1 MMTTAYTNSNTP
13 NTSTPVNNPIERD
26 LPHSRFEFLN
36 LTLPPH
42 ANCVHDDIIN
52 YFQALRSLVVDDDSL
67 TPHDFEVLY
76 DSIESIANLLF
87 TGDHPERHFDF
98 ISNGAYKEVFDL
110 IPGKYVI
117 KFCVEQ
123 NDTRSELHI
132 SRVTTH
138 SFGPTFV
145 PLYGA
150 PISHTLPTAYI
161 EVDEDAEQYDSVNRT
176 WVPNPDYEASRFNY
190 ILLQKVVT
198 PFSQLDHHYF
208 NEEIAP
214 RSTFLGLEFIEIAGY
229 KIPFE
234 AYWQSGID
242 VLEWIEAFLR
252 LYGEEQFVKLSYFLV
267 KNSISDLTP
276 RNIGMDAEGHPVI
289 FDCLSRPI

>member
-1 MMTTAYTNSNTP
+1 MTNAYTNSNTP
-13 NTSTPVNNPIERD
+13 STSHPNSIERD
-26 LPHSRFEFLN
+26 LPHSRFEFMHA
-36 LTLPPH
+36 TLPPH

-52 YFQALRSLVVDDDSL
+52 YYQALRSLVVEDDAL

-76 DSIESIANLLF
+76 DSIERVADLLV
-87 TGDHPERHFDF
+87 TGRHPGEEFDF
-98 ISNGAYKEVFDL
+98 ISNGAYKEVFEL

-117 KFCVEQ
+117 KFCTNQ
-123 NDTRSELHI
+123 NDTRSEMHI
-132 SRVTTH
+132 SRVTAH

-145 PLYGA
+145 PLHGA
-150 PISHTLPTAYI
+150 AIEHTLPIGYI
-161 EVDEDAEQYDSVNRT
+161 DTDEGSEQYDSIAHT
-176 WVPNPDYEASRFNY
+176 WVPNPDYEPPRFNY

-198 PFSQLDHHYF
+198 PFTMIDHHYF

-214 RSTFLGLEFIEIAGY
+214 RSTFLGLEFIDIAGY

-276 RNIGMDAEGHPVI
+276 RNIGLDSEGRPVI